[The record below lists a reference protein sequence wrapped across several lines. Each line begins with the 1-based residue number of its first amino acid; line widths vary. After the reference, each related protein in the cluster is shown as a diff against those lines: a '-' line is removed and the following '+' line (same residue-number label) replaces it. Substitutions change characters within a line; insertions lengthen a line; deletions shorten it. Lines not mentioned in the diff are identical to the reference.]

1 MISLSSR
8 LLLGCF
14 LLVRWSDANDEQ
26 QYRPRRRLAP
36 HESIHRYLRE
46 ENEAGN
52 TRPKVTLVAG
62 TRRFRGNSEDATE
75 YELELI
81 QVPSAVSP
89 KTTYSIHGGPN
100 LPIGDLGIKFL
111 VPDKPVFGNDDD
123 SNSSVQNATTFALI
137 SVDDKSEEVNGIAK
151 RTGEKAMSIQQ
162 ANGESVV
169 AMEAPDFQIPKDWR
183 CGVTSS
189 LGSEFSGSER
199 NLIAD
204 GGDSGESQH
213 QQHPHLHHF
222 HNAQH
227 DHFEDEVDNLIQEI
241 SSNQSMHRRR
251 TTGFSTP
258 SFQVDIYIEID
269 QKLVDLNGNDLNTA
283 FKYVNT
289 LVTAASTIYSR
300 EVDTRLHVAHIAL
313 TSMYDDETDS
323 LDALEKMKTEYGH
336 PSTFH
341 YKDGFGMDLHHAL
354 LGRDVGGG
362 IAYPGTICNSRYG
375 FGLSSNLKGSFEAL
389 DLATMWDLS
398 VMMHE
403 IGHSFGSY
411 HTFQR
416 QGYKPVVDRCFIRNT
431 PKTCPDETA
440 LENSSTLMGYC
451 DLCPDATT
459 SSIAYTFGGSFVGGD
474 PSDIANWKNNPL
486 LASFNNEPKRVPK
499 VRVGRVVWCVC
510 ALNR

>member
-1 MISLSSR
+1 
-8 LLLGCF
+8 
-14 LLVRWSDANDEQ
+14 
-26 QYRPRRRLAP
+26 
-36 HESIHRYLRE
+36 
-46 ENEAGN
+46 
-52 TRPKVTLVAG
+52 
-62 TRRFRGNSEDATE
+62 
-75 YELELI
+75 
-81 QVPSAVSP
+81 
-89 KTTYSIHGGPN
+89 
-100 LPIGDLGIKFL
+100 
-111 VPDKPVFGNDDD
+111 
-123 SNSSVQNATTFALI
+123 
-137 SVDDKSEEVNGIAK
+137 
-151 RTGEKAMSIQQ
+151 
-162 ANGESVV
+162 
-169 AMEAPDFQIPKDWR
+169 
-183 CGVTSS
+183 
-189 LGSEFSGSER
+189 
-199 NLIAD
+199 
-204 GGDSGESQH
+204 
-213 QQHPHLHHF
+213 
-222 HNAQH
+222 
-227 DHFEDEVDNLIQEI
+227 
-241 SSNQSMHRRR
+241 
-251 TTGFSTP
+251 
-258 SFQVDIYIEID
+258 
-269 QKLVDLNGNDLNTA
+269 
-283 FKYVNT
+283 
-289 LVTAASTIYSR
+289 
-300 EVDTRLHVAHIAL
+300 
-313 TSMYDDETDS
+313 
-323 LDALEKMKTEYGH
+323 
-336 PSTFH
+336 
-341 YKDGFGMDLHHAL
+341 MDLHHAL